1 MIAWI
6 QMRRIREKLDIDF
19 GLIPSIFWIDPG
31 QPV

>member
-6 QMRRIREKLDIDF
+6 QMKRIEEKLDIDF
-19 GLIPSIFWIDPG
+19 AIIPSIFWVDQG